1 MAGEGQHAQPDQSDE
16 QQQARPHVTQ
26 QIVKGAQEAGDAL
39 VTEFAKGVAAKE
51 PAGDSEVMAA
61 FALGWQMSELYKP
74 GSWPAHDAVPE
85 GDLPG
90 LGRLGGK
97 ERAGLGLK
105 QVAVGL
111 KKLEQTIKDADLDL
125 PSIAVAEG
133 AIPARFP
140 NDAYSKAVFELHLDL
155 LTTLTAAHFKLG
167 KAYGLGRALADTT
180 RVPKDLDTLKQEL
193 DAHRITNLTN
203 WLSDLTSLFPPHAGH
218 TVHDSLEA
226 WRDWASKPVSAD
238 QQMKAISLLRR
249 QGQRWRSLL
258 SGEKSATDALK
269 MDDYVK
275 AGELT
280 LSQTSTL
287 ALSFLGRFKIAVS
300 IAVIL
305 FVGGLTLIILE
316 PTTGN
321 LAAGLAG
328 ILASLGLTWK
338 GVGASLGGT
347 AAKME
352 RPLWEGA
359 LDTQIV
365 NSISLVPS
373 TESASK
379 YAPPPPLPEEVDA

>member
-1 MAGEGQHAQPDQSDE
+1 MAGVEQQAQPDQSGQ
-16 QQQARPHVTQ
+16 QQQARPDVAQ
-26 QIVKGAQEAGDAL
+26 QIAKGAQEGGEAL
-39 VTEFAKGVAAKE
+39 VTEFAKGVGAAE
-51 PAGDSEVMAA
+51 SAGDSEVMAA

-74 GSWPAHDAVPE
+74 GSWPARDAGRE

-111 KKLEQTIKDADLDL
+111 KKLEQTIKAADLDV
-125 PSIAVAEG
+125 PSIAQAEG
-133 AIPARFP
+133 AIPARLP
-140 NDAYSKAVFELHLDL
+140 NDAYGKAIFELHIDV

-180 RVPKDLDTLKQEL
+180 RVPKDIDTLKQEL

-226 WRDWASKPVSAD
+226 WRDWAAKAPPAD
-238 QQMKAISLLRR
+238 QQVKAISLLRR

-269 MDDYVK
+269 LDDYVK

-352 RPLWEGA
+352 RPIWEGA
-359 LDTQIV
+359 LDTQIA

-379 YAPPPPLPEEVDA
+379 YTPPSPQPQEAAA